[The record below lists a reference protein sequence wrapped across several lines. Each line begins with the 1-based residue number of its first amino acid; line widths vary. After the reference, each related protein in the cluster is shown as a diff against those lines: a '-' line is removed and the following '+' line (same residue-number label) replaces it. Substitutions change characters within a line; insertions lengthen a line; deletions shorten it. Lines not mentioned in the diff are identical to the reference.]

1 MEEIV
6 VMEDDIEYDHRFAP
20 PSVDVLQKLYLS
32 RQESFGLERRII
44 NCPICGF
51 RILSAYAREGVVEV
65 KCQRCKFH
73 APISLRYFRSQKS
86 LSHRWW

>member
-6 VMEDDIEYDHRFAP
+6 LTEDDLEYDHRFGP
-20 PSVDVLQKLYLS
+20 PSEEVLQKLNLS
-32 RQESFGLERRII
+32 RQETFGLERRII

-51 RILSAYAREGVVEV
+51 RMLSAYAHEGVVEA

-73 APISLRYFRSQKS
+73 APISLRYFRRQKTI
-86 LSHRWW
+86 SHRWR

>member
-6 VMEDDIEYDHRFAP
+6 LTEDDLEYDHRFGP
-20 PSVDVLQKLYLS
+20 PSEEVLQKLNLS
-32 RQESFGLERRII
+32 RQETFGLERRII

-51 RILSAYAREGVVEV
+51 RMLSAYAHEGVVEA

-73 APISLRYFRSQKS
+73 APISLRYFRRQKT
-86 LSHRWW
+86 LSHRW